1 MIRALI
7 ILLVIAFGLAAPFA
21 LDVISDRQHRVV
33 VTDALEVYATSE
45 PPWRDHSNSVVARVT
60 PADTLKVL
68 RIRYGKDYMVVRVKL
83 PTGQQGYIFY
93 GDHFRIY
100 SSDGSKV

>member
-7 ILLVIAFGLAAPFA
+7 TLVVIAFAVAAPFA

-33 VTDALEVYATSE
+33 VTDALDVYATSE
-45 PPWRDHSNSVVARVT
+45 PPWRDHSNSVVASVT
-60 PADTLKVL
+60 PADSLKVL
-68 RIRYGKDYMVVRVKL
+68 RIRDGKDFMVIRVKL
-83 PTGQQGYIFY
+83 PNAQQGYIFY